1 MLALLSLLVIFVQS
15 ELKQLFGGGGGG
27 GGVAMAMMPWT
38 SFAQKESPAVQQ
50 PTTVAPQVKT
60 VAQPSL
66 HFAYFSFLEVFHTMP
81 GYALAKHNM
90 DDLRMK
96 YDAETKRAE
105 DEFNSKYEEFLDGQR
120 SFAPS
125 ILEKRQA
132 ELRELMAKNMA
143 FKAESERL
151 LKQAEEEAYAPLKKQ
166 IKDVIQK
173 IGKAK
178 GFAFVLNVDGD
189 SLPYVDAAMG
199 EDITELIKENLK

>member
-1 MLALLSLLVIFVQS
+1 
-15 ELKQLFGGGGGG
+15 
-27 GGVAMAMMPWT
+27 
-38 SFAQKESPAVQQ
+38 
-50 PTTVAPQVKT
+50 
-60 VAQPSL
+60 
-66 HFAYFSFLEVFHTMP
+66 
-81 GYALAKHNM
+81 
-90 DDLRMK
+90 MK
-96 YDAETKRAE
+96 YDAETKRSE

-120 SFAPS
+120 NFAPS

-151 LKQAEEEAYAPLKKQ
+151 LKQAGEDAYAPLKKQ
-166 IKDVIQK
+166 IREALQK

-178 GFAFVLNVDGD
+178 GYAFILNADHD